1 VRLLFDLAV
10 AHILGRGRQ
19 SVVAGLGVAL
29 GVGFSIAM
37 AALMQG
43 SQEDFIRQLVDTMP
57 HVEITDESRT
67 PAPQPAERAF
77 AAAEYF
83 GLRPV
88 DDRRGLRNPTAVR
101 AALAAWVPGQFAPAL
116 RTEALVRYS
125 GQEAGVTVTGIE
137 PEREAMVSSV
147 AGDFVAGSFA
157 ALAAGG
163 NNVVIG
169 SALAD
174 KLGARPGA
182 TIDLVAASGEAR
194 AYRVA
199 GLFHTGAQARDEGE
213 VYVAMK
219 SAQILAGRPNV
230 INDIRIR
237 LDDPDQAR
245 AVAARAEAQLGYKAV
260 SWQEANESIME
271 VLIIRNV
278 IMYTV
283 VAAILLVAGF
293 GIFNIVSTITH
304 EKARDIAIL
313 KSLGFRE
320 ADLRRLFLV
329 EGLAIGTAGS
339 ILGWGVGFGLSLL
352 LASVRF
358 ELSGPMGEMSGLP
371 LAWSA
376 WHYAIASS
384 FALVAAGVAGYL
396 PALRASRLNPVD
408 IIRGAT

>member
-1 VRLLFDLAV
+1 
-10 AHILGRGRQ
+10 
-19 SVVAGLGVAL
+19 
-29 GVGFSIAM
+29 
-37 AALMQG
+37 
-43 SQEDFIRQLVDTMP
+43 
-57 HVEITDESRT
+57 
-67 PAPQPAERAF
+67 
-77 AAAEYF
+77 
-83 GLRPV
+83 
-88 DDRRGLRNPTAVR
+88 
-101 AALAAWVPGQFAPAL
+101 
-116 RTEALVRYS
+116 VRYA
-125 GQEAGVTVTGIE
+125 GQEAAVTVTGVE
-137 PEREAMVSSV
+137 PERETTVSSV
-147 AGDFVAGSFA
+147 AGDFTVGSFA
-157 ALAAGG
+157 SLAAGG
-163 NNVVIG
+163 NNVAIG

-174 KLGARPGA
+174 KVGARLGD
-182 TIDLVAASGEAR
+182 TIDLVAASGDVR
-194 AYRVA
+194 RYRIV

-213 VYVAMK
+213 VFVAMK
-219 SAQILAGRPNV
+219 TAQILAGRPNV

-245 AVAARAEAQLGYKAV
+245 TVAARAEAQLGYKAV

-320 ADLRRLFLV
+320 ADMRRLFLV
-329 EGLAIGTAGS
+329 EGLAIGIAGS

-358 ELSGPMGEMSGLP
+358 ELSGPMGEMTGLP

-376 WHYAIASS
+376 WHYAIAAG
-384 FALVAAGVAGYL
+384 FALVAAAVAGYL
-396 PALRASRLNPVD
+396 PARRAARLNPVD